1 MFFTR
6 KNSQTIL
13 FLILILACSTF
24 MWLILNDDHVNVDN
38 SDVGERVSNSDS
50 KVNTVTKCQKR
61 DLRLADGLPAT
72 GLLSFPGS
80 GNTWTRHMLQQIT
93 GMVYLLF
100 TLYIVWTSSGFPY
113 SCDTNTRISSLLNA
127 L

>member
-50 KVNTVTKCQKR
+50 KVNTVTKCQTR